1 MKASV
6 ELRDKREARLRQQLR
21 DTPMRPLPLFQ
32 LTGWTHFVDEEVNP
46 PVLAPGDS
54 PAEDRKT
61 DEQAIAYHR
70 HLRMVP
76 TDAMTHMQKTVVE
89 AVHRNSGS
97 REGLMDHVIDGPAGT
112 GKTCLLRAIGRTA
125 QQEIEVATNGRQP
138 NTIPVV
144 HITTPADPELKV
156 NWIWEIG
163 SYLGLNPEPKSLT
176 EVLEMRRH
184 QDVTLS
190 VNYVL
195 ETAQTRLLL
204 VDDIDRSS
212 PQQLANVLP
221 YFDYL
226 RDKLGISL
234 IFCGTGAS
242 HLLHQA
248 RILAQDLTRVS
259 AENRVRLEQAGR
271 PADPAS
277 PSPTA
282 LLPVT
287 WLHPLP
293 LGPKAEE
300 QEMFRRVLASFEA
313 DLRLYRLEENAL
325 SKHAAQLHQ
334 FTGGYFKAL
343 TYVIST
349 AAVIAIHSGS
359 ENITEK
365 ELKAATAQLGP
376 WQPAAN
382 QP

>member
-1 MKASV
+1 MKASI
-6 ELRDKREARLRQQLR
+6 ELRDKREARLRQQLK

-32 LTGWTHFVDEEVNP
+32 LTGWTHFVDEEVEP
-46 PVLAPGDS
+46 PALAAGSS

-76 TDAMTHMQKTVVE
+76 TDAMTHMQEMIVE
-89 AVHRNSGS
+89 AVHANSG
-97 REGLMDHVIDGPAGT
+97 RRDGLMDHVIDGPAGT

-125 QQEIEVATNGRQP
+125 QREIEAAMGGRRQ

-144 HITTPADPELKV
+144 HITTPADPEPRV
-156 NWIWEIG
+156 NWLWEIG
-163 SYLGLNPEPKSLT
+163 SYLGLNPEPKSLV

-184 QDVTLS
+184 QDVTLP

-204 VDDIDRSS
+204 IDDINRAS
-212 PQQLANVLP
+212 PQHLANVLP

-226 RDKLGISL
+226 RDKLGIS
-234 IFCGTGAS
+234 IVFCGTGAS
-242 HLLHQA
+242 HRLHQA
-248 RILAQDLTRVS
+248 RILAGELTRVS
-259 AENRVRLEQAGR
+259 EENRVRLEQAGR
-271 PADPAS
+271 PAEPVS

-293 LGPKAEE
+293 LGTKKEE

-313 DLRLYRLEENAL
+313 DLSLYRLEENAL
-325 SKHAAQLHQ
+325 SKHAVTLHQ
-334 FTGGYFKAL
+334 RTGGYFKAL

-349 AAVIAIHSGS
+349 AAVIAIRSGS

-365 ELKAATAQLGP
+365 EIVAATAQLGP
-376 WQPAAN
+376 
-382 QP
+382 

>member
-46 PVLAPGDS
+46 PVLAAGTS
-54 PAEDRKT
+54 PTEDRKT

-144 HITTPADPELKV
+144 HITTPADPEPRV

-259 AENRVRLEQAGR
+259 AENRVRLAQVGR
-271 PADPAS
+271 PADPVS
-277 PSPTA
+277 PSPTT

-334 FTGGYFKAL
+334 LTGGYFKAL

>member
-46 PVLAPGDS
+46 PVLAAGTS

-144 HITTPADPELKV
+144 HITTPADPEPRV

-163 SYLGLNPEPKSLT
+163 SYLGLTPEPKSLT

-184 QDVTLS
+184 QDVTLP

-271 PADPAS
+271 PADPVS

-313 DLRLYRLEENAL
+313 DLSLYRLEENAL

-334 FTGGYFKAL
+334 LTGGYFKAL

-376 WQPAAN
+376 WKPAAGER
-382 QP
+382 